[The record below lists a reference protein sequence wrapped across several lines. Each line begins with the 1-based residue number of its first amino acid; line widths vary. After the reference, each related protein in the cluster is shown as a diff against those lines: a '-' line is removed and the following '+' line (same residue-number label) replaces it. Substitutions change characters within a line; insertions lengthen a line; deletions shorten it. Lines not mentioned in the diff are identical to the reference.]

1 MMSKVYLATINFESE
16 TMFKNNSE
24 HWQIKIDTDNMIINK
39 EPMTPDMFKKILDK
53 EMLIDVP
60 LHMFDFENA
69 CIKYSLNKY
78 LIEYS
83 QVIADKYTEGNEYQ
97 EHTIQV
103 IMIDDKIYKL

>member
-1 MMSKVYLATINFESE
+1 MSKVYLATIIFDSE
-16 TMFKNNSE
+16 TNAGKT
-24 HWQIKIDTDNMIINK
+24 KIDTANMIINK
-39 EPMTPDMFKKILDK
+39 EPMTQEMFKKILDK

-69 CIKYSLNKY
+69 CIKYSLKEY

-83 QVIADKYTEGNEYQ
+83 EVIADKYNEGNEYQ

-103 IMIDDKIYKL
+103 IMIDDDIYKL